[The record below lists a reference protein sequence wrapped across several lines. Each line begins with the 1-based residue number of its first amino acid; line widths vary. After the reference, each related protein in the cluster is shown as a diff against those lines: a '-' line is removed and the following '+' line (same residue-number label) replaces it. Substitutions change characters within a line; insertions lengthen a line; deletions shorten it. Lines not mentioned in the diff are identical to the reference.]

1 MDLQSIQ
8 QLLASPLAEIESLL
22 MQSFHTKAGL
32 INELTAY
39 TVHSGG
45 KRLRPI
51 LSLLTSYSCG
61 YHGPNAITLAAIIE
75 YIHTATLLHDD
86 VVDGSEQRRA
96 KPTANCIWS
105 NPASVLVGD
114 FLYSRAFQMMVSVND
129 MRILDVMAN
138 TTNKIAEG
146 EILQLMNRHN
156 PHLGLHD
163 YLEIIHAKTAKLFE
177 AATMLGAILANQPQP
192 LVAQWG
198 RFGLHLGVAFQMIDD
213 LLDYV
218 APEDVLGKNLGDDLA
233 EGKMTLPLIFLLE
246 NGTPAQQQLVTK
258 AISQGKTD
266 ALPPLIDAIKTSG
279 ALEYARQLA
288 DKEIQLAK
296 AALPDLPDSPYF
308 QALQALCQLTIN
320 RQY

>member
-1 MDLQSIQ
+1 MNLQSIQ
-8 QLLASPLAEIESLL
+8 QLLAAPLAEIEVLL

-32 INELTAY
+32 VNELTGY
-39 TVHSGG
+39 TINSGG

-51 LSLLTSYSCG
+51 LSLLTTYSCG
-61 YHGPNAITLAAIIE
+61 YHGHHAITLAAIIE

-96 KPTANCIWS
+96 QPTANSIWS

-114 FLYSRAFQMMVSVND
+114 FLYSRAFQMMVSLDN
-129 MRILDVMAN
+129 MRILDVLAN

-156 PHLGLHD
+156 PQLSLED

-177 AATMLGAILANQPQP
+177 AATMLGAVLADQPQP
-192 LVAQWG
+192 LIQQWG
-198 RFGLHLGVAFQMIDD
+198 QFGLHLGIAFQMIDD

-218 APEDVLGKNLGDDLA
+218 APEHILGKNLGDDLA

-246 NGTPAQQQLVTK
+246 HGTSAQQALVK
-258 AISQGKTD
+258 QAITQGKTE
-266 ALPPLIDAIKTSG
+266 ALAPLITAIKTSG
-279 ALEYARQLA
+279 ALDYARALA

-296 AALPDLPDSPYF
+296 AALPDLPDSPYH
-308 QALQALCQLTIN
+308 QALQALCRLTLE

>member
-22 MQSFHTKAGL
+22 MQSFDTKAGL

-96 KPTANCIWS
+96 KPTANCVWS
-105 NPASVLVGD
+105 NSASVLVGD
-114 FLYSRAFQMMVSVND
+114 FLYSRAFQMMVSLDD

-156 PHLGLHD
+156 PSLSLSK

-177 AATMLGAILANQPQP
+177 AATMLGAVLAKQPQD
-192 LVAQWG
+192 LVTQWG
-198 RFGLHLGVAFQMIDD
+198 QFGLHLGIAFQMIDD

-218 APEDVLGKNLGDDLA
+218 APEEVLGKHLGDDLA

-246 NGTPAQQQLVTK
+246 NGTSAQQQLVTQ
-258 AISQGKTD
+258 AISQGKAE
-266 ALPPLIDAIKTSG
+266 ALSPLILAIKTSG
-279 ALEYARQLA
+279 ALTYARELA

-296 AALPDLPDSPYF
+296 AALPTQPDSPYF